1 MSGRVAIGG
10 LPARAAAERSGARG
24 DDADIELAAVN
35 DLAQIST
42 LIHLLAHD
50 SAFDRYASIFDTGLT
65 SVLDRTRLKVGG
77 SYGNDRGYSSR
88 RLKLAQRV
96 MMPVAA

>member
-1 MSGRVAIGG
+1 
-10 LPARAAAERSGARG
+10 
-24 DDADIELAAVN
+24 VN

-77 SYGNDRGYSSR
+77 S
-88 RLKLAQRV
+88 
-96 MMPVAA
+96 